1 MGVYIKGMSKTKHCI
16 NCPLM
21 MCDSDGDWCAL
32 QDEETNESFKSWDD
46 MRKHCPL
53 VEVKEPHG
61 DLIDRDALEDI
72 VIQKRDNEMLCDCDD
87 DYSNGK
93 AIAYD
98 LVDQYIVNAPT
109 VIEAEGND
117 ED

>member
-1 MGVYIKGMSKTKHCI
+1 MGVYIKDLHKAKHCI

-21 MCDSDGDWCAL
+21 MSNADGDWCAL

-61 DLIDRDALEDI
+61 RLIDADEFMRLLECYAITAKDFEFCDNSRFALE
-72 VIQKRDNEMLCDCDD
+72 
-87 DYSNGK
+87 K
-93 AIAYD
+93 ADTI
-98 LVDQYIVNAPT
+98 
-109 VIEAEGND
+109 IEAEVND